1 MKRKSCIL
9 AAFMVVSTAMVA
21 MAQERTVTPY
31 ASIRYF
37 VGAYYQSKD
46 FVGPPPS
53 GASKK
58 RYDVDLVNGLIPG
71 TSRFGSRFASGNLT
85 GQVELGLFG
94 GHNGRVGVRQAW
106 GAYKF
111 DFGLQV
117 LVGNTDAPW
126 YKPIGAEAWD
136 LLGGPGASQGDRA
149 PRVRLSFMG
158 AYIDLQRP
166 PVLGSWD
173 EFSGYTNMHYT
184 GRDQI
189 VPLATIG
196 YEFKSDMA
204 DIGVGATGYKY
215 FMRRGREGDAGATGA
230 PVTGFGPEAA
240 NTTAPP
246 WNLNHSLA
254 AYMGFLNGHIK
265 LGGPYAKFNLA
276 YEKGPGLLGVSP
288 TGGHFKASPPI
299 KGKGNHSVW
308 NDANGWSDAFFEG
321 ALELG
326 YKTPDFGIGLAV
338 GYMRNLDG
346 KRPFVDDGSGNYIRD
361 NSKPRAKGADRISY
375 GINIDIPVA
384 KGFRVV
390 PTAYYL
396 DERKDAAKV
405 KQGADALAGIK
416 LQLDL

>member
-21 MAQERTVTPY
+21 MAQDRTVTPY

-46 FVGPPPS
+46 FVDSRPS
-53 GASKK
+53 TPGDKK

-126 YKPIGAEAWD
+126 YKPIGSEAWD
-136 LLGGPGASQGDRA
+136 LFGGPGSSQGDRA
-149 PRVRLSFMG
+149 PRIRLSFMG

-166 PVLGSWD
+166 PVLGSQD
-173 EFSGYTNMHYT
+173 EYSGYTNMHYT

-204 DIGVGATGYKY
+204 DIGVGVTGYKY
-215 FMRRGREGDAGATGA
+215 FMRKGREGYAASTGLPVA
-230 PVTGFGPEAA
+230 PGGPDEGQ
-240 NTTAPP
+240 
-246 WNLNHSLA
+246 LDHSLA
-254 AYMGFLNGHIK
+254 AYMAFLNGHIK

-276 YEKGPGLLGVSP
+276 YEKAPGLLGVNP
-288 TGGHFKASPPI
+288 TGGLFKANPGSSANP
-299 KGKGNHSVW
+299 HSVW
-308 NDANGWSDAFFEG
+308 NDANDFSDAFFDG

-326 YKTPDFGIGLAV
+326 YKTPDGFGIGLAV
-338 GYMRNLDG
+338 GYMRNLNG
-346 KRPFVDDGSGNYIRD
+346 KRPFEDA
-361 NSKPRAKGADRISY
+361 PRAKGADRISY

-396 DERKDAAKV
+396 DERKNADKE